1 MAWFRYMLLMENDLL
16 RIINSLISDIED
28 ASPNLKNKLNE
39 IYPIKFK
46 LELVGHKDIYFDLD
60 QNKKNISFSPN
71 EVIDFEIRTSV
82 KESLDFLM
90 GKKINRG
97 MLYGETDKA
106 ILTINAF
113 MKSEVDFVL
122 LIDKYFGNTPAALA
136 YFTKEKLSNL
146 KQYNNKNALRSKL
159 RDLSIRLDRLE
170 AANNL

>member
-1 MAWFRYMLLMENDLL
+1 MENDLL
-16 RIINSLISDIED
+16 RIINSLFRDIED

-71 EVIDFEIRTSV
+71 EVIDFVIRTSV
-82 KESLDFLM
+82 KESIDFLI

-97 MLYGETDKA
+97 MLYGDTDKA

-146 KQYNNKNALRSKL
+146 KQYNNKNALQSKL

>member
-16 RIINSLISDIED
+16 RIINSLFGDIED

-82 KESLDFLM
+82 KESLDFLI

-97 MLYGETDKA
+97 MLYGDTDKA

-146 KQYNNKNALRSKL
+146 KQYNNKNALQSKL

>member
-1 MAWFRYMLLMENDLL
+1 MESDLL
-16 RIINSLISDIED
+16 KIINSLIRDIED

-82 KESLDFLM
+82 KESLDFLI

-97 MLYGETDKA
+97 MLYGDTDKA

-146 KQYNNKNALRSKL
+146 KQYNNKNALQSKL

>member
-1 MAWFRYMLLMENDLL
+1 MVWFRYMLLMESDLL
-16 RIINSLISDIED
+16 KIINSLIRDIED

-71 EVIDFEIRTSV
+71 KVIDFEIRTSV
-82 KESLDFLM
+82 KESLDFLI

-97 MLYGETDKA
+97 MLYGDTDKA

-113 MKSEVDFVL
+113 IKSEVDFVL

-146 KQYNNKNALRSKL
+146 KQYNNKNALQSKL

-170 AANNL
+170 AVNNL

>member
-1 MAWFRYMLLMENDLL
+1 MLLIESDLL
-16 RIINSLISDIED
+16 KIINSLIRDIED

-60 QNKKNISFSPN
+60 RNKKNISFSPN

-82 KESLDFLM
+82 KESLNFLI

-97 MLYGETDKA
+97 MLYGDTDKA

-113 MKSEVDFVL
+113 IKSEVDFVL

-146 KQYNNKNALRSKL
+146 KQYNNKNALQSKL

-170 AANNL
+170 AVNNL

>member
-1 MAWFRYMLLMENDLL
+1 MVWFRYMLLMESDLL
-16 RIINSLISDIED
+16 KIINSLIRDIED

-60 QNKKNISFSPN
+60 RNKKNISFSPN
-71 EVIDFEIRTSV
+71 KVIDFEIRTSV
-82 KESLDFLM
+82 KESLNFLI

-97 MLYGETDKA
+97 MLYGDTDKA

-113 MKSEVDFVL
+113 IKSEVDFVL
-122 LIDKYFGNTPAALA
+122 LIDKYFGNTTAALA

-146 KQYNNKNALRSKL
+146 KQYNNKNALQSKL

-170 AANNL
+170 AVNNL

>member
-1 MAWFRYMLLMENDLL
+1 MVWFRFMLLMESDLL
-16 RIINSLISDIED
+16 RIINSLMRDIED

-82 KESLDFLM
+82 KESLDFLI

-97 MLYGETDKA
+97 MLYGDTDKA

-113 MKSEVDFVL
+113 IKSEVDFVL
-122 LIDKYFGNTPAALA
+122 LIDKYFGNNPAALA
-136 YFTKEKLSNL
+136 YYTKEKLSNL
-146 KQYNNKNALRSKL
+146 KQYNNKNALQSKL

-170 AANNL
+170 AVNNL

>member
-1 MAWFRYMLLMENDLL
+1 MLLMENDLL
-16 RIINSLISDIED
+16 KIINSLFRDIED

-82 KESLDFLM
+82 KESLDFLI
-90 GKKINRG
+90 GNKINRG
-97 MLYGETDKA
+97 MLYGDTDKA

-113 MKSEVDFVL
+113 IKSEVDFVL

-146 KQYNNKNALRSKL
+146 KQYNNKNALQSKL